1 MEPFLTFSYPDRRL
15 PNFAIHWKVFILMDL
30 HGMTLVIIRLLA
42 RLASLFMQ
50 TLRSTALLEVPTNLN
65 KSIIT
70 IVEKKNSI
78 KNTNSED
85 NK

>member
-1 MEPFLTFSYPDRRL
+1 M
-15 PNFAIHWKVFILMDL
+15 KL

-50 TLRSTALLEVPTNLN
+50 TLRSTTLLEVPTNLN
-65 KSIIT
+65 KTVIT

-78 KNTNSED
+78 KNTNSNNQINNFPQTRIKSLFARPFD
-85 NK
+85 R